1 MEQPS
6 PDGCFFGCLKSLKTF
21 DPSARLWHFYVC
33 RNDIKR
39 KFNISGV
46 NVISDVRNI
55 RVLIAEDEALV
66 RQGIVA
72 LIEAEVDEIVEVSD
86 GEQALQLL
94 KSEPFDLALIDI
106 GLPLRTGL
114 DVMTEI
120 RHREIPLKI
129 IILTGDTQMYSPR
142 DIYQAGADAF
152 VYKTVDAESFLEIFI
167 AVLEGK
173 DLPDFETSEGENAN
187 SIAEIRDSLTTRE
200 LQIVKLVVEGSSN
213 KKTAENLFI
222 SEHTVRKHR
231 EHINRKLEAKSPAAL
246 AAFAIKAGLV

>member
-1 MEQPS
+1 MNKGS
-6 PDGCFFGCLKSLKTF
+6 IYLG
-21 DPSARLWHFYVC
+21 A
-33 RNDIKR
+33 
-39 KFNISGV
+39 
-46 NVISDVRNI
+46 NVISDISGLRI
-55 RVLIAEDEALV
+55 LIAEDEALV

-72 LIEAEVDEIVEVSD
+72 LIDPEVDEIIEVSD
-86 GEQALQLL
+86 GEQALHLL
-94 KSEPFDLALIDI
+94 KTEKFDLALIDI

-114 DVMTEI
+114 DVLKEI
-120 RHREIPLKI
+120 RQREIAIKI
-129 IILTGDTQMYSPR
+129 IILTGDTQRYSPK

-152 VYKTVDAESFLEIFI
+152 VYKTVEAESFLDIFI

-173 DLPDFETSEGENAN
+173 KLPKMQPAEGKMAA
-187 SIAEIRDSLTTRE
+187 SIAEIRDSLTARE

-213 KKTAENLFI
+213 KRAAESLFI